1 MKKFN
6 KYFVIM
12 LSLLTIIVIFLIYNV
27 SSSIISPDIKEV
39 KNISIKKITN
49 SNIELTVK
57 ILAENSSLIG
67 YDINKMSLEVIHNN
81 DTIGTIKKDTT
92 ISFPSRSQTEFELPI
107 ILYTE
112 KVAKLL
118 EKEIDTIKLNMIGN
132 ASIKLLF
139 LDFDKKINIPFNLPL
154 KKSIFNTV
162 QEDTNKEKIIEIKD
176 AKISKLGLRKSQLLI
191 DFKLSNPYDI
201 DFTLLDYPSEVYIN
215 GNYSGQG
222 SLAHPITVDSIN
234 KVNDGTFVFDLDN
247 FETISS
253 IIGSILTRKI
263 EYTTNGFLE
272 MKILNHNV
280 KIPYSFN
287 GVIE

>member
-1 MKKFN
+1 MK

-12 LSLLTIIVIFLIYNV
+12 LSLLTIIVIFLSYNI

-57 ILAENSSLIG
+57 ILAENSSLLG

-81 DTIGTIKKDTT
+81 DTIGTIKRDTI
-92 ISFPSRSQTEFELPI
+92 ISFPSRSQTVFELPI
-107 ILYTE
+107 SLYTE
-112 KVAKLL
+112 KVAILL

-154 KKSIFNTV
+154 KKSIFNSV

-215 GNYSGQG
+215 GNYSGQE
-222 SLAHPITVDSIN
+222 SLAYPISVDSIN

-253 IIGSILTRKI
+253 VIGSILTRKI

-272 MKILNHNV
+272 MKILNHKV